1 MPYVSVE
8 HQPGV
13 WVNAHIE
20 KQWKLEGRWR
30 LSCYY
35 FVDTVQHY
43 RVFDADQVRPVIP
56 AQDEQD
62 EQTRARHRRADRQDD
77 MAGHLPSAV
86 EVQERRRSAPSP
98 IEP

>member
-1 MPYVSVE
+1 
-8 HQPGV
+8 
-13 WVNAHIE
+13 
-20 KQWKLEGRWR
+20 
-30 LSCYY
+30 
-35 FVDTVQHY
+35 
-43 RVFDADQVRPVIP
+43 VIP

>member
-1 MPYVSVE
+1 
-8 HQPGV
+8 
-13 WVNAHIE
+13 VNAHIE

-77 MAGHLPSAV
+77 VAGHLASVA
-86 EVQERRRSAPSP
+86 EVQERRGLAPSP